1 LPWRFFLTAW
11 WPARVTPRCRKNQK
25 PPKRC
30 CGKSSSPSP
39 FPCSLH
45 PVSVTSSLARFWAKA
60 DRPGVRAFFLSMSA
74 LAVALVLALYS
85 GAASELGRMRLA
97 SISALAALLVAGWVA
112 VTLVPILAKRTPLRW
127 IGYKMEY
134 KVTRE
139 GWFYMA
145 GIILISLAALNTGNN
160 LLFLILACLI
170 ATILMSGIL
179 SSITLSGVAMR
190 LQLPEHIF
198 AGQQVRASIEL
209 ENEKLTLPS
218 FSLRV
223 ESVKAKDSPSTP
235 LLETPVYFPYLPKR
249 GRAQQS
255 VPMSF
260 PTRGVYRQDAF
271 RIVTRFPFG
280 FLQKAHRVD
289 LRTEALVYPSVEP
302 SQEFFEILPGLQG
315 AMESLAKG
323 RGQDLYAL
331 RGYVP
336 TDSARHVHWK
346 ASARLGSL
354 MVREF
359 TREEDARVLLVLD
372 PHTSEASSPGAG
384 SPQKTAERFDSAVTL
399 CASIAWHFFERNALL
414 QFRSAGVD
422 TALAPA
428 EETIY
433 AILHHLALVQPLPP
447 DAQHVLLTNLAA
459 SPELFKIIV
468 TSQPRGSIPANLWH
482 TSYVVFLED
491 LLG

>member
-1 LPWRFFLTAW
+1 M
-11 WPARVTPRCRKNQK
+11 
-25 PPKRC
+25 
-30 CGKSSSPSP
+30 
-39 FPCSLH
+39 
-45 PVSVTSSLARFWAKA
+45 SVTSTVANLRAKA

-74 LAVALVLALYS
+74 LGVALMLALYS
-85 GAASELGRMRLA
+85 GAATELGRLRLA
-97 SISALAALLVAGWVA
+97 SISALASLLVAGWVA
-112 VTLVPILAKRTPLRW
+112 ITLVPILARRTPLRW
-127 IGYKMEY
+127 LGYKMEF

-160 LLFLILACLI
+160 LLFLILASLI
-170 ATILMSGIL
+170 ALILMSGIL

-198 AGQQVRASIEL
+198 AGQPVRASIEL

-223 ESVKAKDSPSTP
+223 EAVTAKDSPAAA

-249 GRAQQS
+249 GSAHQT
-255 VPMSF
+255 VPISF
-260 PTRGVYRQDAF
+260 PARGVYRQDAF

-302 SQEFFEILPGLQG
+302 TREFLEILPGLQG
-315 AMESLAKG
+315 AMESLTKG

-331 RGYVP
+331 RDYVP

-359 TREEDARVLLVLD
+359 THEDDTRVLLLLD
-372 PHTSEASSPGAG
+372 PHIFPPSAGAT
-384 SPQKTAERFDSAVTL
+384 PEVAADRFERAVTL
-399 CASIAWHFFERNALL
+399 CAGIAWHFFERNALL
-414 QFRSAGVD
+414 QFRSAAME
-422 TALAPA
+422 TPLAPA
-428 EETIY
+428 EENIF
-433 AILHHLALVQPLPP
+433 AILRHLALAQPLPP
-447 DAQHVLLTNLAA
+447 DPQHVLLTDLAA

-468 TSQPRGSIPANLWH
+468 TSQPRGSIPGNLWH